1 MIKKTII
8 TIIILEL
15 KLKEVI
21 MELVKNIFF
30 NTDRLTPNTVVK
42 ISYTGKFFQ
51 DDSQEVTIHYGFGEN
66 WEETTDE
73 LMTKTELGYQIEIE
87 LQDEPTFNF
96 CIKNEKDEWDNN
108 NGQNYVFN
116 IEKPEVELMV
126 FEETTP
132 IQAVLHKGY
141 IYTQKIKEAIIK
153 LITSIPKIIT
163 GNYKKKID
171 E

>member
-1 MIKKTII
+1 
-8 TIIILEL
+8 
-15 KLKEVI
+15 

-51 DDSQEVTIHYGFGEN
+51 DDSQEVTIHYGFGN
-66 WEETTDE
+66 SWDG
-73 LMTKTELGYQIEIE
+73 LKDVKMDRSELGFQTEIE
-87 LQDEPTFNF
+87 LLENDSLCF
-96 CIKNEKDEWDNN
+96 CLKNDKDEWDNN
-108 NGQNYVFN
+108 DGQNYVFN

-126 FEETTP
+126 IEDTTP
-132 IQAVLHKGY
+132 IQSAIHKGY
-141 IYTQKIKEAIIK
+141 VLTQKIKEAIIK